1 MHMAISKSM
10 QRRIDATAKIKARL
24 ETAGFSLRDVDRIY
38 GLAKNC
44 ASKTLQE
51 PNLAGERAIAAALKT
66 HPHLLWRERY
76 HSDGRRKEP
85 QPAENYNRPPT
96 RKQRQKVD
104 LTNPFQVAA

>member
-10 QRRIDATAKIKARL
+10 QRRLDATVKIKARL
-24 ETAGFSLRDVDRIY
+24 ERAGFSLRDVDRDY

-76 HSDGRRKEP
+76 YADGRRKDP
-85 QPAENYNRPPT
+85 QPAENYLRPPT
-96 RKQRQKVD
+96 RKERQKSHPAD
-104 LTNPFQVAA
+104 PFQVAA